1 MLKSSCA
8 VLLLASLATPALA
21 QDFSPVAIGS
31 GRDSPRGGAIE
42 LMTTTGFNTLI
53 RETASA
59 EDRAMLEFNV
69 TPLAGA
75 TLASARVQLRI
86 AVNNAQDN
94 GPRTFNIEVYSA
106 DGTMTLSD
114 FDTPA
119 TVVGSTS
126 YHPPNQSSVAVDIDA
141 TAAIQA
147 LLTAGA
153 TYIGV
158 RVDPTSSPNFPNVI
172 DLSTANAPIIRVEVG
187 GGGCPGGGCGSSDFN
202 GDGDFGT
209 DADIEAFFACLGGN
223 CCAECFCQG
232 SDFNGDG
239 DFGTDGDIEAF
250 FRVLAGGNC

>member
-8 VLLLASLATPALA
+8 FLLLASLATPALA

-31 GRDSPRGGAIE
+31 GRDSPRGGAVE
-42 LMTTTGFNTLI
+42 LMTTTGSFNTLL
-53 RETASA
+53 RETASS

-69 TPLAGA
+69 TSLAGA
-75 TLASARVQLRI
+75 TLASARVQFRI

-106 DGTMTLSD
+106 DGAMTLSD

-126 YHPPNQSSVAVDIDA
+126 YHPPTQSSVAVDIDA

-147 LLTAGA
+147 LITAGA
-153 TYIGV
+153 THIGV

-187 GGGCPGGGCGSSDFN
+187 GGGPTCGTSDFN
-202 GDGDFGT
+202 GDSDFGT
-209 DADIEAFFACLGGN
+209 DADIEAFFACLGGT
-223 CCAECFCQG
+223 CCATCFSGG

-239 DFGTDGDIEAF
+239 DFGTDQDIESF
-250 FRVLAGGNC
+250 FRVLGGGQC